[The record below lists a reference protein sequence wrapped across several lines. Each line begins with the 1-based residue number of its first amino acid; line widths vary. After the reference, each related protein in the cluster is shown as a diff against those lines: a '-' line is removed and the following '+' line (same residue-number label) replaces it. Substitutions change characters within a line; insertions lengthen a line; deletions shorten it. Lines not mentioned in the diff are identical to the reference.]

1 MSNKNSESEH
11 CSDKSTAFEKV
22 ATFLSHQIKNP
33 QVVELTKLASILE
46 IQLLEEEVESETVI
60 KSAKNNL
67 KRKLETEFTAIN
79 VVQIGWQCYV
89 YPDTLE
95 ISEVT
100 TQLQT
105 TKKELKELKALSDAE
120 KLVTNSSRRSKR
132 KKCQLVMVSKNIRT

>member
-22 ATFLSHQIKNP
+22 ANFLSHQIKNP

-67 KRKLETEFTAIN
+67 KRKIETEFTAIN
-79 VVQIGWQCYV
+79 AVQIGWQCYV

-95 ISEVT
+95 ISEVI

-132 KKCQLVMVSKNIRT
+132 KKCQLVMVPENIRT

>member
-1 MSNKNSESEH
+1 MILCTDLRAGRTLKMAALKKTDGKMMIACSDELVAKEAYYHMTCYQSFIRDILNNKNSESEH

-67 KRKLETEFTAIN
+67 KRKIETEFTAIN
-79 VVQIGWQCYV
+79 VVQIG
-89 YPDTLE
+89 
-95 ISEVT
+95 
-100 TQLQT
+100 
-105 TKKELKELKALSDAE
+105 
-120 KLVTNSSRRSKR
+120 
-132 KKCQLVMVSKNIRT
+132 

>member
-1 MSNKNSESEH
+1 MAN
-11 CSDKSTAFEKV
+11 
-22 ATFLSHQIKNP
+22 FLSHQIKNP

-67 KRKLETEFTAIN
+67 KRKIETEFTAIN
-79 VVQIGWQCYV
+79 VVQIGWQGYV

-95 ISEVT
+95 ISEVI

-120 KLVTNSSRRSKR
+120 ELVTNSSRRSKR